1 MLITYIFLDYD
12 TTPQSYNQ
20 SEVNTKVQIL
30 DRSDRDNE
38 YMLQVRDYPC
48 GNEYPRLYRR
58 LVQILKTR
66 PHAPRFATLFCNA
79 QAELRAFAD
88 DIKVDHLIEVTRR
101 HCEYKFKHYNF
112 SDGSRT
118 FWKMD
123 GLMCVKEF

>member
-1 MLITYIFLDYD
+1 MLITYLFMDYD
-12 TTPQSYNQ
+12 TTPQVYNQ

-30 DRSDRDNE
+30 DRTDRDNE

-58 LVQILKTR
+58 LVQILKTK
-66 PHAPRFATLFCNA
+66 PHAPRFAPLFCNA

-101 HCEYKFKHYNF
+101 HGEYAFKHYNF
-112 SDGSRT
+112 SDGNRT

-123 GLMCVKEF
+123 GLMCVKQF